1 MVLKI
6 QSRDLYEI
14 LDREPGAEGALTQN
28 EVHQAYNALDS
39 AVTLRVQ
46 HALQDR
52 IRQSNTDHSRVAYNF
67 VRAMQGPAMEMM
79 MRGVKIQTQVR
90 QDETRRYQLQRDKAQ
105 ALLDR
110 LADAVWGPEHYIEVV
125 KTKELYTP
133 LGKRGQPLT
142 PRWRTIRTEVPRVRP
157 RGLSANSTKQCL
169 AFFNVALGRPVEYEV
184 RKTPQGREKTPT
196 ANDKAL
202 RKWAEQRTKGPG
214 ISPRDPDVYPVQIAK
229 PFVSLI
235 LHIRECDKNLEVLK
249 APLEPGNRASCSYNV
264 AGTENWRWSSSKNAF
279 GRGMNLQNI
288 TASMR
293 RMFCADDGYM
303 MISTDLEQAESYV
316 VAGLVWQVTGDDTY
330 WKAILSG
337 DLHTAVCRMAW
348 PEMGWN
354 GDKDHDRAIADSPY
368 PDLGMSYRDVAKR
381 IGHGSNYNGSA
392 WGIAAAVGIPV
403 NVVEDFQRR
412 YFTAFPAIREW
423 HKWVRQQILDH
434 QYLDTPLGT
443 RRWFFGRPNEDS
455 TIREAIACVPQG
467 TVAKLLNV
475 IMWKCWARSL
485 PHDPFQTNNPL
496 AIELLLQNHDAFV
509 CQTKLSNDLPSI
521 IREIDAE
528 FQSTR
533 IPLIRGDEQRFLTI
547 PGEFVTGYNWAY
559 KDKDPDEDKWT
570 FKDGNPD
577 GLSKWRGSDTR
588 RRQQGANPSLGD
600 WLSGPIS

>member
-1 MVLKI
+1 LALKL
-6 QSRDLYEI
+6 QSRDLYKI
-14 LDREPGAEGALTQN
+14 LEEGNLSGN

-46 HALQDR
+46 HALQER
-52 IRQSNTDHSRVAYNF
+52 IRTANTPHATTAYNF

-79 MRGVKIQTQVR
+79 NRGVKVQTQVR
-90 QDETRRYQLQRDKAQ
+90 QDETTRYQSKRDAAQ

-110 LADAVWGPEHYIEVV
+110 LADAVWGPEHYVEVT
-125 KTKELYTP
+125 KTKEWYQP
-133 LGKRGQPLT
+133 VGKRGQLLT
-142 PRWRTIRTEVPRVRP
+142 PRERTVRTEVPRTRP
-157 RGLSANSTKQCL
+157 RGLNANSGKQCL
-169 AFFNVALGRPVEYEV
+169 AFFNVALGRPVEYEI
-184 RKTPQGREKTPT
+184 RKTPQGRERTPT

-202 RKWAEQRTKGPG
+202 RKWGEQRTKGPG
-214 ISPRDPDVYPVQIAK
+214 VPPRDPYVYPVQIAK

-235 LHIRECDKNLEVLK
+235 LTIREMDKNLEVLK
-249 APLEPGNRASCSYNV
+249 SPLEPGNRISCSYNV
-264 AGTENWRWSSSKNAF
+264 AGTENWRWSSSANAY
-279 GRGMNLQNI
+279 GRGTNLQNI

-303 MISTDLEQAESYV
+303 MVSTDLEQAESYV
-316 VAGLVWQVTGDDTY
+316 VAGLVWQVTGDDVY

-403 NVVEDFQRR
+403 NIVEYFQRR
-412 YFTAFPAIREW
+412 YFRAFPAIRIW
-423 HKWVRQQILDH
+423 HAWVRTQILDH
-434 QYLDTPLGT
+434 QFLDTPLGT
-443 RRWFFGRPNEDS
+443 RRWFFGRPTEDS

-467 TVAKLLNV
+467 TVALLLNA

-485 PHDPFQTNNPL
+485 PHDPFKTHNPL
-496 AIELLLQNHDAFV
+496 PIELLLQNHDAFLF
-509 CQTKLSNDLPSI
+509 QTKTTNDLVSV
-521 IREIDAE
+521 IREVNAE

-533 IPLIRGDEQRFLTI
+533 IPLIRGDEQRFLVI
-547 PGEFVTGYNWAY
+547 PGEFVTGFNWAY
-559 KDKDPDEDKWT
+559 KDKDPDKDKWT
-570 FKDGNPD
+570 FTDGNPD
-577 GLSKWRGSDTR
+577 GLRKWGGADTR
-588 RRQQGANPSLGD
+588 QRRQSAEPSLGD
-600 WLSGPIS
+600 WLNRPR